1 MKNKKLLVWLAGAA
15 MIGIMAVSCEK
26 SDIADMVDIEEET
39 LVENIFND
47 ILATVNDAEARADE
61 LVYSP
66 GLKKS
71 ALADS
76 CPVISI
82 DNPEPGVWPKT
93 ITVDYGE
100 GCEGFSD
107 RVRTGRIIIVVTGR
121 YRMEGSVKTVTFENY
136 TVNGI
141 SVEGT
146 KTIVNEGRNN
156 AGNLVYSISLENG
169 KVTLPNG
176 QVAFRE
182 VSRTREWVSGE
193 NTFNPWDDVYFITG
207 QVTGASF
214 RGVNYAHTILTPL
227 EVDAACRFIKSGT
240 LRFEA
245 DDRMTWVLDYGY
257 GDHEGGCDALALATR
272 EDGETRVI
280 TLRFRHPRFLP

>member
-1 MKNKKLLVWLAGAA
+1 MKNRKLLVWLAVAG

-26 SDIADMVDIEEET
+26 SDMTDMADIEEET

-66 GLKKS
+66 ELKKS

-76 CPVISI
+76 CPVITI

-93 ITVDYGE
+93 ITIDFGE
-100 GCEGFSD
+100 GCEGFPD
-107 RVRTGRIIIVVTGR
+107 RIRTGRIIIMVTGR
-121 YRMEGSVKTVTFENY
+121 YRMEGSVKTVTLENY

-156 AGNLVYSISLENG
+156 AGNLVYSISLANG
-169 KVTLPNG
+169 KVTLPDG
-176 QVAFRE
+176 KVAFRE

-193 NTFNPWDDVYFITG
+193 DTFNPWDDVYFITG
-207 QVTGASF
+207 QVTGTSF
-214 RGVNYAHTILTPL
+214 KGVSYTHTILTPL

-245 DDRMTWVLDYGY
+245 DDRMTRVLDYGY
-257 GDHEGGCDALALATR
+257 GDPWGGCDALALSTR

-280 TLRFRHPRFLP
+280 TLRFRHPSFLR